1 MSPELA
7 IALIVVGFAIGT
19 YASATGAGGGFL
31 IGPLLLIRYPEADP
45 AAITAASLTVVL
57 LSSGAQSAL
66 IARERRV
73 DHRVGLAMASLT
85 IPAALLGAFAAT
97 QLPREA
103 FALMFA
109 VLLFGIGTYVI
120 MRPVATIATP
130 TRRRA
135 WRRERVDREGNR
147 FVYRVPMVTSI
158 APNAASGFLAALTGI
173 GGGPIGVPIL
183 TRVMRV
189 PHAIAVPTMH
199 FVIVLQTTCVLA
211 LHLAMGSPDDPMRD
225 VPWLGI
231 GVILASPAGS
241 WVRRRLGEGILM
253 RMLGIGIFFVAAR
266 TALDIVL

>member
-1 MSPELA
+1 MTPELA
-7 IALIVVGFAIGT
+7 IALCLLGFAIGT

-45 AAITAASLTVVL
+45 AAITAASLSVVL
-57 LSSGAQSAL
+57 MSSGAQSLL

-73 DHRVGLAMASLT
+73 DYPAGAAMSSLT
-85 IPAALLGAFAAT
+85 IPAALLGAYAAT
-97 QLPREA
+97 EVPREA
-103 FALMFA
+103 FALVFA
-109 VLLFGIGTYVI
+109 ALLFGIGAYI
-120 MRPVATIATP
+120 LARPVAAVAQP
-130 TRRRA
+130 GARRV
-135 WRRERVDREGNR
+135 WRRDRIDRDGNH
-147 FVYRVPMVTSI
+147 FVYRIPVLASI
-158 APNAASGFLAALTGI
+158 APNAASGFVAALTGI

-199 FVIVLQTTCVLA
+199 FVIVLQTICVLVLHVA
-211 LHLAMGSPDDPMRD
+211 LGSPGEPMQD

-241 WVRRRLGEGILM
+241 WVRRRLGEGPLM